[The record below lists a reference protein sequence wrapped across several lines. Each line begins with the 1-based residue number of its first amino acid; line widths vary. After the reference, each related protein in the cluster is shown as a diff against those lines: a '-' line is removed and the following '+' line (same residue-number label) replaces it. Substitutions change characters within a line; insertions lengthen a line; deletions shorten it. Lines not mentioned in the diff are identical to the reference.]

1 MNTIGVE
8 IPEKTVSQLKS
19 ELKAESERLRKAER
33 QEMED
38 LIEEKIHK
46 KLLEPMDVLF
56 GDKEKVMANMENQIR
71 LLWAEVELLSKGR
84 DMIKYSVEELTQI
97 AEHTR
102 VVGMECE
109 MPR

>member
-46 KLLEPMDVLF
+46 KLLEPMDVLS

-71 LLWAEVELLSKGR
+71 LMCAEVELLCKGG
-84 DMIKYSVEELTQI
+84 DMIKYK
-97 AEHTR
+97 
-102 VVGMECE
+102 C
-109 MPR
+109 